1 MTVVGDDGGGG
12 DFSDDEGDA
21 GMFWGDDGDNDYD
34 ENLPQEGA
42 VGEGDGVEGEEPRR
56 SSVGDRSFH
65 PFEDTDHEALARRVE
80 KALDDSLSQNQGSY
94 ESICKQHINNFML
107 GAETYA
113 RETQLSKRVTEWTRR
128 LEPLLRAQ
136 EDAPEYDIHTY
147 SDMVLSQVGAVVK
160 MDPMRRFSLL
170 GINGSSHD
178 VDEEE
183 YRRISHRRMSVQ
195 EDSGLVDFSEVV
207 GLGGTGAETSGASP
221 SAPSSA
227 EVCRIFLACLMLANM
242 GSLDVV
248 PSTSLL
254 SSRTSS
260 VPIPRNSLKN
270 SAKSD
275 GMNNDVQNNQ
285 RMSYSKEMTSFGVRL
300 LCSSR
305 RHDVEKFRAP
315 SVMK

>member
-1 MTVVGDDGGGG
+1 MAADGGE
-12 DFSDDEGDA
+12 FSDDEGDA

-34 ENLPQEGA
+34 ENVPQEEI
-42 VGEGDGVEGEEPRR
+42 VGSEMVEEFDDDRRR
-56 SSVGDRSFH
+56 SFQ
-65 PFEDTDHEALARRVE
+65 PFEDTDEDLARRVE
-80 KALDDSLSQNQGSY
+80 KALDESLNQQQGSY

-147 SDMVLSQVGAVVK
+147 SDLVLSQVGMVVK
-160 MDPMRRFSLL
+160 MDHHQRFSLL
-170 GINGSSHD
+170 GIDGD
-178 VDEEE
+178 DADEEE
-183 YRRISHRRMSVQ
+183 HRQCATRRMSVQ

-207 GLGGTGAETSGASP
+207 GLGGVGAGNLG
-221 SAPSSA
+221 PSSA

-248 PSTSLL
+248 PSTALL
-254 SSRTSS
+254 SRRMSQSS
-260 VPIPRNSLKN
+260 VRNSLISNYGNDGRNSDIHNQKN
-270 SAKSD
+270 IE
-275 GMNNDVQNNQ
+275 M
-285 RMSYSKEMTSFGVRL
+285 YSKEMTSFGVRL

-305 RHDVEKFRAP
+305 RHDIEKFRAP
-315 SVMK
+315 SVTK